1 MEEKKATPPT
11 TRFELGLLVMTSGIK
26 AALTSGEIACAVAR
40 HVQGDWGVVGPED
53 WQENE
58 NALAE
63 GWRIFSVYETA
74 NGLRHYVIT
83 EADRSSTC
91 VLLPEEY

>member
-1 MEEKKATPPT
+1 MEEKKATPPKA
-11 TRFELGLLVMTSGIK
+11 RCELGLLVMTSGAK
-26 AALTSGEIACAVAR
+26 ATLTSGEIACAVAR
-40 HVQGDWGVVGPED
+40 HVQGDWGVVGPKD

-58 NALAE
+58 SSLTE

-74 NGLRHYVIT
+74 NSLRYYVIT